1 FHLFPLLIP
10 ELRRQ
15 IWEHAL
21 LRPPTMVRRWNNRKF
36 SFALRRSV
44 PPALHVCRETR
55 LWFIQRSNEQ
65 IQSIHKFGLVQQR
78 EGEEGYY
85 IYIESVSV
93 LVSTRVHHA
102 NREVDLIPEFQF
114 SQLKQLQHL
123 RMSWGLRPSWLNYLL
138 HRGVNLMR
146 RFPSLKSITLEV

>member
-1 FHLFPLLIP
+1 MGGARGKIRGLYGASQVGEHLRGCCRSQSQTRASRRSEIGTGSSQRLPARSLFHLFPLLIP

-55 LWFIQRSNEQ
+55 LWFIQRSSTPERDSALGIPLRCNAWKY
-65 IQSIHKFGLVQQR
+65 SRF
-78 EGEEGYY
+78 
-85 IYIESVSV
+85 SSPFAPSCV
-93 LVSTRVHHA
+93 LA
-102 NREVDLIPEFQF
+102 F
-114 SQLKQLQHL
+114 
-123 RMSWGLRPSWLNYLL
+123 
-138 HRGVNLMR
+138 
-146 RFPSLKSITLEV
+146 